1 MVIMICW
8 KLFAPFA
15 PVRAAK
21 RRRQYLGSITG
32 KEGGAGNDSSDFVDG
47 NVMFFKLRPD
57 WCGHMTPD
65 RSERRSWPT

>member
-21 RRRQYLGSITG
+21 RRRQYLGSIAG

-47 NVMFFKLRPD
+47 NVMFFL
-57 WCGHMTPD
+57 
-65 RSERRSWPT
+65 S

>member
-21 RRRQYLGSITG
+21 RRCQYLGSITG
-32 KEGGAGNDSSDFVDG
+32 KESGAGKDSSEFVDG
-47 NVMFFKLRPD
+47 NVMLFEAKA
-57 WCGHMTPD
+57 
-65 RSERRSWPT
+65 